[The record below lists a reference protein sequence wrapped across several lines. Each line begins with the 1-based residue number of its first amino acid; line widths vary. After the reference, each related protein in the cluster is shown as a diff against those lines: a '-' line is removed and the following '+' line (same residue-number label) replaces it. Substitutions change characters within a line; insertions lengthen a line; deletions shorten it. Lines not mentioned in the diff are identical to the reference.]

1 MTWFLYVACVLTGV
15 LSGGALGY
23 LVGSLF
29 FLRYKPGMIGSAI
42 VGALI
47 ATWLL
52 LRLGRNLQKILN
64 DK

>member
-1 MTWFLYVACVLTGV
+1 MTWFLYVACVLTGA

-29 FLRYKPGMIGSAI
+29 FLRYRPGMIASGIA
-42 VGALI
+42 GAVI

-52 LRLGRNLQKILN
+52 LRLGRKLQNMMNEK
-64 DK
+64 

>member
-23 LVGSLF
+23 LMGSLF
-29 FLRYKPGMIGSAI
+29 FLRYKPGMWASAALGAI
-42 VGALI
+42 V

-52 LRLGRNLQKILN
+52 LRLGRKLQTMMNEK
-64 DK
+64 

>member
-23 LVGSLF
+23 LMGSLF
-29 FLRYKPGMIGSAI
+29 FLRYKPGMWASAALGAI
-42 VGALI
+42 V

-52 LRLGRNLQKILN
+52 LRLGRKLQNMMNEK
-64 DK
+64 

>member
-23 LVGSLF
+23 LMGSLF
-29 FLRYKPGMIGSAI
+29 FLRYKPGMWASAAL
-42 VGALI
+42 GAII

-52 LRLGRNLQKILN
+52 LRLGRKLQKMMN
-64 DK
+64 ER

>member
-23 LVGSLF
+23 LMGSLF
-29 FLRYKPGMIGSAI
+29 FLRYKPGMWGSAA
-42 VGALI
+42 VGAVV

-52 LRLGRNLQKILN
+52 LRLGRKLQKMMN
-64 DK
+64 EK

>member
-23 LVGSLF
+23 LMGSLF
-29 FLRYKPGMIGSAI
+29 FLRYKPGMWASAAL
-42 VGALI
+42 GAVV

-52 LRLGRNLQKILN
+52 LRLGRKLQKMMN
-64 DK
+64 EK